1 MIYIEGGGPIIGGAD
16 ACGQIEEDGLDKY
29 FCTKMCA
36 SMKMLKSS
44 SAILIQF
51 SNLIAHPLTLN
62 F

>member
-16 ACGQIEEDGLDKY
+16 ACGQIEEDGLDRY

-44 SAILIQF
+44 SAILI
-51 SNLIAHPLTLN
+51 
-62 F
+62 